1 MNLPALHPVTRVAAH
16 LHGAHPH
23 GHGLHIG
30 RPVDG
35 PGYVAHCGCRRW
47 GGWKADRRQA
57 VRAYHRHLASTHGR
71 AA

>member
-1 MNLPALHPVTRVAAH
+1 MIRHPRPLRRAA
-16 LHGAHPH
+16 GRIH

-30 RPVDG
+30 RPTEG
-35 PGYVAHCGCRRW
+35 LGYVARCGCRRW

-57 VRAYHRHLASTHGR
+57 VLAYHEHLASAHGQ